1 MSRKWVEK
9 EGLHWVEENIV
20 TRTQYEQ
27 ILNLY
32 NDKKHAIGVLPLLGS
47 ILVGLG
53 ILSFVAANWQGIPQI
68 ARLVI
73 ILVLLVAF
81 YGGGELFRKKGNEKL
96 GLAMTALGL
105 FSFGGGI
112 VLIAQM
118 FHLVSYDIMS
128 FIVWGSV
135 GTLLT
140 YLYRSKFLYLIS
152 LLIFTCAQWYST
164 ETHHQFSYV
173 GLIIMAVGLGYY
185 GWKHQH
191 MFLAWCFSLSFVLQS
206 LILVLD
212 RDWKFL
218 WVFIPLMALYA
229 LGDWIKDRSSGFALQ
244 SVPLAAAFIFATVMV
259 LAYDVVSE
267 GDRNDILAQP
277 LYFVGA
283 MLLLLAASLY
293 GKWTNQRI
301 SSAFEWVLL
310 VPFIYLHSGIAVMYL
325 LILFFFSFYVLGR
338 GYIEQWRFKINFGTL
353 LFMVTTMVAYGKL
366 TWAFMDKSLFF
377 ILGGLI
383 LLALSWFLNRR
394 KKLVLNEARKEE
406 DHHD

>member
-9 EGLHWVEENIV
+9 EGLLWVQKKIV
-20 TRTQYEQ
+20 TREQYEQ
-27 ILNLY
+27 ILALY
-32 NDKKHAIGVLPLLGS
+32 NDNKHAIGVLPLLGS

-53 ILSFVAANWQGIPQI
+53 ILSFIAANWQEIPQM
-68 ARLVI
+68 ARLVMI
-73 ILVLLVAF
+73 IVLMVAC
-81 YGGGELFRKKGNEKL
+81 YGGGELFRRNGNERL
-96 GLAMTALGL
+96 GLAITALGL
-105 FSFGGGI
+105 VSFGGGI

-140 YLYRSKFLYLIS
+140 YMYRSKFLYLLS
-152 LLIFTCAQWYST
+152 LLIFTGAQWYST
-164 ETHHQFSYV
+164 IEHHQFSYV
-173 GLIIMAVGLGYY
+173 GFIIMVVGLGYY
-185 GWKHQH
+185 GWKNQH
-191 MFLAWCFSLSFVLQS
+191 MALAWFFSLSIVLQS
-206 LILVLD
+206 LILVLE
-212 RDWKFL
+212 REWKFL
-218 WVFIPLMALYA
+218 WIFVPLMALYA

-244 SVPLAAAFIFATVMV
+244 SVPLASAFIFAIVMV
-259 LAYDVVSE
+259 FAFDEVSIS
-267 GDRNDILAQP
+267 DRNDILAEP
-277 LYFVGA
+277 LYFAGS

-293 GKWTNQRI
+293 GKWKNQRV

-310 VPFIYLHSGIAVMYL
+310 IPVVYLNAGIAVMYL
-325 LILFFFSFYVLGR
+325 LLLFFFSFYVLWR

-353 LFMVTTMVAYGKL
+353 LFIITTMVAYGKL

-394 KKLVLNEARKEE
+394 KKLVLDEAGREE
-406 DHHD
+406 EHHD